1 MGKEYVLKD
10 TLIYT
15 VEKLNHSI
23 YDLQSRVSECQS
35 KIDQL
40 NNQVYNIQCGKNIE
54 FRDRIDELALDFK
67 DLKYQIVGELS
78 ELRADLDAQVVKPNK
93 KSDLEILEQN
103 SRNELKYIDLDDV
116 NKEKGFWGLYDDNW
130 WNE

>member
-1 MGKEYVLKD
+1 MEKKCVLED
-10 TLIYT
+10 TLIYAI
-15 VEKLNHSI
+15 EELNYSI
-23 YDLQSRVSECQS
+23 YDLQNRVSECQF
-35 KIDQL
+35 KIAQL

-78 ELRADLDAQVVKPNK
+78 ELREDLDAQVVKPNE

-103 SRNELKYIDLDDV
+103 IDDEDK
-116 NKEKGFWGLYDDNW
+116 NQKNDYWFWNGDIW
-130 WNE
+130 K

>member
-40 NNQVYNIQCGKNIE
+40 NNQVYNIQYGRNIE
-54 FRDRIDELALDFK
+54 FRDRMDELTADFK
-67 DLKYQIVGELS
+67 DLKCQIVGEVA
-78 ELRADLDAQVVKPNK
+78 ELRANLDA
-93 KSDLEILEQN
+93 
-103 SRNELKYIDLDDV
+103 
-116 NKEKGFWGLYDDNW
+116 WGRQAK
-130 WNE
+130 